1 MSAIIL
7 LIISISGVNSL
18 LLPVSPIGVNTGF
31 SVSNGAEAIF
41 YNPANFESKE
51 NYRVWCSYNRVYL
64 GMQSVSLAV
73 SKKIKSINLG
83 IAFINFD
90 YGDIEWRPN
99 YPTDDPLPSYSAN
112 DFSIIV
118 GGSANLSPR
127 GKIGLN
133 LKYISESIHIYTDYA
148 LAVDLSFSYVGG
160 KTGISFGASNFGT
173 RLRIRSEEVNLPAR
187 LSLGGF
193 HTLRKIRASADV
205 HYLVN
210 NEDFEYSFGLGY
222 PAHDLLHLNVALHYR
237 DEIYP
242 GFGIDLKPGN
252 LEIKY
257 GGSFYPKDLGMI
269 NTIGIGFDF

>member
-1 MSAIIL
+1 MSAVIL
-7 LIISISGVNSL
+7 LLISISGVNSL

-31 SVSNGAEAIF
+31 SVSKDVEAIF

-51 NYRVWCSYNRVYL
+51 NYRIWCAYNRVYL
-64 GMQSVSLAV
+64 DMQSVSLAI

-83 IAFINFD
+83 IGFINFD

-99 YPTDDPLPSYSAN
+99 YPTDDSLIFYSAN
-112 DFSIIV
+112 DFSIII
-118 GGSANLSPR
+118 GGSAQLSPQ

-133 LKYISESIHIYTDYA
+133 LKYISESIHIYADYA
-148 LAVDLSFSYVGG
+148 LAADLSFSYTSE
-160 KTGISFGASNFGT
+160 KMGISFGASNFGT
-173 RLRIRSEEVNLPAR
+173 RLKIRNEEVNLPAR

-193 HTLRKIRASADV
+193 YTLKKICASADI

-210 NEDFEYSFGLGY
+210 NENFEYSFGLGY
-222 PAHDLLHLNVALHYR
+222 PAHDLVRLNVAFHYR

-242 GFGIDLKPGN
+242 GFGIDLTPGN